1 MRYRGLKGVRKGY
14 RGLQGVTGV
23 YRGLSLDTNIAMFL
37 RYLEVFEKFRK
48 KSDI

>member
-23 YRGLSLDTNIAMFL
+23 YRGLSLDTNTAIF
-37 RYLEVFEKFRK
+37 FEIFR
-48 KSDI
+48 SF